1 MDARRKV
8 ITSLCQKTE
17 SGTPVTPVG
26 QSITMSK
33 MTKTNVDQILER
45 LDRIEV
51 DLAEIKVE
59 LAETRGAYRLA
70 KFVIALLGVSGLG
83 GLLAWINGR

>member
-1 MDARRKV
+1 MIV
-8 ITSLCQKTE
+8 L
-17 SGTPVTPVG
+17 
-26 QSITMSK
+26 K
-33 MTKTNVDQILER
+33 MTKSDVSQVLER
-45 LDRIEV
+45 LERIER

-83 GLLAWINGR
+83 GLLAWMNGGR